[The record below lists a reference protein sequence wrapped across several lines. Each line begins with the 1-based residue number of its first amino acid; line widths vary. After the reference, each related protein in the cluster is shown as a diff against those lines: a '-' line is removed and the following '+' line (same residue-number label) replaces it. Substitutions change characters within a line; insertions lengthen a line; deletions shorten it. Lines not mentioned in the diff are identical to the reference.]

1 MEKYSIVIPTI
12 NEKENLKVLL
22 PKLMSPN
29 CEIIIVDDGSTDGT
43 RELVRGIRGIGDGYI
58 KLVEG
63 DRKGL
68 TSAILKGIKET
79 SNEVVVVMDGDG
91 QHRAEDVSNLL
102 RSIFEGFD
110 LVVGSRYIKDGSSP
124 GFTFKRKFISR
135 VACLLS
141 YPFLTRVKDN
151 TSGFFA
157 VRKGLIG
164 TIREDVPK
172 ILLEVLVK
180 GNYYTYKEVP
190 MTFSKRIFGV
200 SKFYSKRTIVA
211 FTKQVLSSYVSKY
224 LRLGLFGA
232 IAALTTALIFAGT
245 YILTEFM
252 GLWYMLSMLLASAV
266 GLLLRFSLEK
276 VLVFPGS
283 REPGEADYE
292 WNAWYKG
299 NPVQKYWKRKIGKV
313 IVSFSGKPDR
323 ILDLGCGS
331 SPLLNSYHCEGLG
344 IDSNENKIKF
354 MRSRTPANIRYEV
367 GDVRRIQA
375 GKEFDLVIIS
385 EVLEHLSNPEEILS
399 RVSSVIA
406 RDGRLVIATP
416 DYGKLLWRIAE
427 EFTPYKEE
435 HRFRF
440 TRKTLEEMC
449 LKFGL
454 KPIGFKYVFGC
465 DLVEAFEK

>member
-22 PKLMSPN
+22 PKLINPN

-43 RELVRGIRGIGDGYI
+43 KELVGGIRGV

-63 DRKGL
+63 DRGGL
-68 TSAILKGIKET
+68 TSAILRGIKET
-79 SNEVVVVMDGDG
+79 SSEVVVVMDGDG
-91 QHRAEDVSNLL
+91 QHRSEDIQRLL
-102 RSIFEGFD
+102 RPIFEGYD
-110 LVVGSRYIKDGSSP
+110 LVVGSRYIENGASP

-135 VACLLS
+135 IACLLS
-141 YPFLTRVKDN
+141 YPFLTRIKDN

-164 TIREDVPK
+164 NIRKDIPK

-190 MTFSKRIFGV
+190 ITFSKRIYGI
-200 SKFYSKRTIVA
+200 SKFYSKRTVVA
-211 FTKQVLSSYVSKY
+211 FAKQVLSLYVSKY

-232 IAALTTALIFAGT
+232 IAVLTTALIFAGT

-276 VLVFPGS
+276 VLVFPGQK
-283 REPGEADYE
+283 EPKEADYE

-299 NPVQKYWKRKIGKV
+299 NPIQKYWKRKIGKI

-331 SPLLNSYHCEGLG
+331 SPLLNSYHCEGVG
-344 IDSNENKIKF
+344 IDSNEEKIRF
-354 MRSRTPANIRYEV
+354 MRSRAPESIRYEV
-367 GDVRRIQA
+367 GDIRKVQA

-385 EVLEHLSNPEEILS
+385 EVLEHLSNPEELLS
-399 RVSSVIA
+399 RVSSVLA
-406 RDGRLVIATP
+406 KDGKLVIATP
-416 DYGKLLWRIAE
+416 DYSKLLWRIAE

-440 TRKTLEEMC
+440 TRESLEKIC
-449 LKFGL
+449 FGYGL
-454 KPIGFKYVFGC
+454 KPIKHKYVFGC
-465 DLVEAFEK
+465 DLVEVFKK